1 MDGRIDK
8 RSKNLPVS
16 EIKSLL
22 SLIPVNLEE
31 FKETPPEEFNITPF
45 LKWNILKK
53 GLSLKDL
60 SKFDKDKVWKSFWSV
75 RHYISH
81 FYHHETL
88 FFDLYCLLRSV
99 LSKLI
104 KDFSAKESVLNFFGE
119 LFDSITK
126 EEKNLAKFMFLFF
139 YLSLVTYRNEF
150 GIWKNEVIRNL
161 GSKDKYDLERKSNW
175 RKDFIDSCKKF
186 EEIVRLDKNPF
197 LPELDKTLWIVHKL
211 KHIQKKLES
220 SNDLEEMN
228 LFFIVEFWDKFFP
241 KSKSGLEVD
250 FRLKNFYACQ
260 NCLND
265 LLEGD
270 KSESKGKRE
279 EWESEGSKY
288 NDEVCSLKKDLK
300 QCSNNFLYR
309 KKERGYQIK
318 NNVFYFVLKKN
329 NKLKFFATG
338 AKTVRSLFLWLFLK
352 GLNFAENQIL
362 ENVFKKFW
370 DFLQKCFG
378 IGSTLPMFND
388 LKDNLLLSNKFLQKK
403 DKLCYF
409 KNWTFFKKYCLIS
422 TKEKEDRFSKYDF
435 KNKYSFEEFWKN
447 RKKWRIW
454 KLKNLQK
461 NLVNFIED
469 ENCACFDKKNSN
481 EKKQIKKC
489 PHRVFC
495 RFKDLVKNFQKEQGS
510 EKQRY
515 LKELRLRLS
524 FVFKTLNSLYL
535 ESCLQKEDF
544 NTLFEQS
551 FSSLFSKK
559 EDFNVYNILKK
570 KCEERKLTKT
580 IPERLASF
588 DLNNF
593 DYFFSELV
601 DERIALIEGLEPD
614 MELFT
619 NSILKSKK
627 NISETVTRINY
638 LWLKKFFFE
647 DKELKQFL
655 SENILDDVYEFIFK
669 LKKVRIED
677 SKKFDYKTGK
687 EHSAKFKIWEESWKN
702 FKIWEKFSW
711 TLNYCLIVFCRNYF
725 SQKTQKHYQLENSNK
740 KFKIVFPDPI
750 SKFLSGFFE
759 KELHLVLRKDNLPE
773 ITIILEKITKFQWE
787 KIRMFELHNYDK
799 VEKLLGQKKK
809 IKFSELLEIRE
820 KIFLE
825 KSKFPS
831 LLKKNVVLKFSTLA
845 GWFLQFE
852 EFVYRN
858 KDDARKKTWYIEFEE
873 VFRNSAEYKK
883 MSSTLREAIEGVRNN
898 VFHEKDTTKFTPD
911 WKEAIVTLFKKRI
924 LKIEQNKKSKEIKLN

>member
-8 RSKNLPVS
+8 RSRNLPIS

-88 FFDLYCLLRSV
+88 FFNLYSLLRSV

-119 LFDSITK
+119 LFDSIKK

-175 RKDFIDSCKKF
+175 RKKFIDSCKKF

-220 SNDLEEMN
+220 SNDLEEMK
-228 LFFIVEFWDKFFP
+228 LLFIVEFWDKFFP

-260 NCLND
+260 NCSND

-288 NDEVCSLKKDLK
+288 NDEVCSLKKDPK

-318 NNVFYFVLKKN
+318 NNVFYFSLKRDN
-329 NKLKFFATG
+329 ELKFFAMG
-338 AKTVRSLFLWLFLK
+338 AKTVRSLFLWFFLK

-388 LKDNLLLSNKFLQKK
+388 LKDNLLLSNKFLRKK

-422 TKEKEDRFSKYDF
+422 AKEKEDRFSKYNF

-454 KLKNLQK
+454 KLKNLQNNLQK

-469 ENCACFDKKNSN
+469 ENCACFDKENSN

-495 RFKDLVKNFQKEQGS
+495 SFKDLVENFQKKQGPD
-510 EKQRY
+510 KQRY

-551 FSSLFSKK
+551 FSSLFFKK
-559 EDFNVYNILKK
+559 EDFNIFDFVSDILKK
-570 KCEERKLTKT
+570 KDEKGKLMKK
-580 IPERLASF
+580 IPERLISF
-588 DLNNF
+588 NSNNF
-593 DYFFSELV
+593 DHFFSELV

-614 MELFT
+614 MNLFT

-638 LWLKKFFFE
+638 LWLKKCLFE

-655 SENILDDVYEFIFK
+655 SKNILDDVRDFIFE
-669 LKKVRIED
+669 LKKAKIEESKKSD
-677 SKKFDYKTGK
+677 SKIWKENWKDFKT
-687 EHSAKFKIWEESWKN
+687 WK
-702 FKIWEKFSW
+702 KFSW
-711 TLNYCLIVFCRNYF
+711 ILNYCLIVFCRNYF
-725 SQKTQKHYQLENSNK
+725 SPKTQKHFQSK
-740 KFKIVFPDPI
+740 KLKKLPECKIVFPDPI

-759 KELHLVLRKDNLPE
+759 KKLHLVLRKDNSPE
-773 ITIILEKITKFQWE
+773 ITIVLEKITKFKWE
-787 KIRMFELHNYDK
+787 KIRMFGFYEYDK

-825 KSKFPS
+825 KSEFPS
-831 LLKKNVVLKFSTLA
+831 LLKKNVMLKFSTLA

-858 KDDARKKTWYIEFEE
+858 KDDKRKKTEHIPFKE
-873 VFRNSAEYKK
+873 VFRNSAEYKS
-883 MSSTLREAIEGVRNN
+883 MSSMQKTIEGIRNN
-898 VFHEKDTTKFTPD
+898 VFHEKDTTKFTLD
-911 WKEAIVTLFKKRI
+911 WKKAIIDLFKKRI
-924 LKIEQNKKSKEIKLN
+924 LKIGQNKK